1 MTKVAEKP
9 ALTMKNAQIKLIIGF
24 VVATLAVNSIILL
37 APDIETQNY
46 FGNILRPLVAAVASS
61 LALIVVY
68 RQKVSGIFGRSYAF
82 LAGGLVLYLVAE
94 VLWGYYSIGLGIEVP
109 FPSLADA
116 FWLAAYAPFGYGL
129 FSLSRL
135 YTKHG
140 KSKMKALAVM
150 SLSVAAFSSYYV
162 LQLISVSDL
171 TDPIPLAISITYPIL
186 DGILLVPALL
196 VVISSGKGYLTSIPW
211 IFVSWIF
218 TAIADSI
225 FGFTAVTSIAG
236 DISVWNLFYNAAY
249 LSMATGLFWH
259 NRYMIFDSKRV
270 NAAHVS

>member
-1 MTKVAEKP
+1 
-9 ALTMKNAQIKLIIGF
+9 
-24 VVATLAVNSIILL
+24 
-37 APDIETQNY
+37 
-46 FGNILRPLVAAVASS
+46 
-61 LALIVVY
+61 
-68 RQKVSGIFGRSYAF
+68 
-82 LAGGLVLYLVAE
+82 
-94 VLWGYYSIGLGIEVP
+94 
-109 FPSLADA
+109 
-116 FWLAAYAPFGYGL
+116 
-129 FSLSRL
+129 
-135 YTKHG
+135 
-140 KSKMKALAVM
+140 
-150 SLSVAAFSSYYV
+150 
-162 LQLISVSDL
+162 L

-196 VVISSGKGYLTSIPW
+196 VIVSSGKGYLTSIPW